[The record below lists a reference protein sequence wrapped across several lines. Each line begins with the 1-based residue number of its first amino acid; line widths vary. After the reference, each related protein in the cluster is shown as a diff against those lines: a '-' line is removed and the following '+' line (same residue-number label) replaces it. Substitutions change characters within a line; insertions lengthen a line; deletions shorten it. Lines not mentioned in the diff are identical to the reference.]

1 MMVVVAS
8 VLWASITVASAD
20 ARVWLAPVTLS
31 PAGQTA
37 FYPKLS
43 VSPRGGAVA
52 VWQRAQSNAAGSDP
66 VLQVAEVQAAV
77 RPAGAMWQAPG
88 VLSVGGERGFDP
100 QIAVDPQG
108 GAVVVWQGF
117 FGLSGMVR
125 SSTRPASIGW
135 QAPVDLSIAGEGLG
149 FSYATPQV
157 AVGAGGDAVAVWRRD
172 SGGVQAAFRPTGG
185 DWEPAVDLSA
195 PGRDAAYPQVVV
207 DAQGNAVA
215 VWFDD
220 GARRIVSAYR
230 PTGQPWQAPVSVSD
244 LSAAP
249 YGPQIAVNTRGDIVA
264 VWMRSDGKHYII
276 ATAAM
281 KAGGSWQKTI
291 DLSATDGFRNAYE
304 PSIAIDQHGNT
315 VAVWQRSGSGA
326 LVIEGAVRPATG
338 VWQSPVRLSAA
349 RGRAYAPHVAIDGRG
364 QAIAVWQRSN
374 TIEASVRAPHAR
386 WGQPVRLSNPDEDAV
401 FAHVA
406 INERGDASAVWQH
419 NIQPNGPDAV
429 VQSSDFAA
437 GPQITR
443 LRVSPSTLRPR
454 FNRAGQT
461 MAHTR
466 TTVSYTL
473 STAANVRL
481 ALQRPV
487 RGRQRADRRCVAAR
501 GADRALPACT
511 RFYRVLRSVSR
522 ARPAGRDRVSY
533 SLSALPP
540 GTYRLLATP
549 TSAGRTGRAMSAS
562 IKIARRLP

>member
-1 MMVVVAS
+1 MVVMAS
-8 VLWASITVASAD
+8 VLSASITVAPAD

-37 FYPKLS
+37 FYPKLAM
-43 VSPRGGAVA
+43 SPGGDAVA
-52 VWQRAQSNAAGSDP
+52 VWQRAQTSAAGSDP
-66 VLQVAEVQAAV
+66 LAQVAEVQAAG
-77 RPAGAMWQAPG
+77 RPAGATWQPPG
-88 VLSVGGERGFDP
+88 VLSAVSERGSNP
-100 QIAVDPQG
+100 QIAVDPEG
-108 GAVVVWQGF
+108 GAVVVWQGA
-117 FGLSGMVR
+117 FGLNGMVR
-125 SSTRPASIGW
+125 SSMRPANIDW
-135 QAPVDLSIAGEGLG
+135 QAPRDLSIAGEGLS

-157 AVGAGGDAVAVWRRD
+157 AVGARGDTVAVWRRD
-172 SGGVQAAFRPTGG
+172 SGGVQGAFRPAGG

-195 PGRDAAYPQVVV
+195 PGRDAAYPQAVL
-207 DAQGNAVA
+207 DLQGNAVA
-215 VWFDD
+215 VWFDH

-249 YGPQIAVNTRGDIVA
+249 YGPQIAVNARGDVVA
-264 VWMRSDGKHYII
+264 AWMRSDGKHYII

-281 KAGGSWQKTI
+281 KTGGSWQKTI

-304 PSIAIDQHGNT
+304 PSVAIDQHGNT

-326 LVIEGAVRPATG
+326 LVIEGAVRPVSG

-364 QAIAVWQRSN
+364 QAIAVWQRAH

-386 WGQPVRLSNPDEDAV
+386 WGRPVRLSNPDEDAG
-401 FAHVA
+401 FAGVA
-406 INERGDASAVWQH
+406 INERGDATAVWQH

-454 FNRAGQT
+454 FSSAGQT
-461 MAHTR
+461 MARTR

-473 STAANVRL
+473 NTAANVRL
-481 ALQRPV
+481 ALERPV
-487 RGRQRADRRCVAAR
+487 RGRQRADRRCVSAR
-501 GADRALPACT
+501 GADRALPTCT

-533 SLSALPP
+533 SLSALSP

-549 TSAGRTGRAMSAS
+549 TSAGRTGRPISAS